1 MHTREL
7 SKIKNSLNLS
17 DTEKNAL
24 YEGLDYLIY
33 IEPNLKEYKKD
44 LYSIFQKL
52 KK

>member
-33 IEPNLKEYKKD
+33 IEPNLKQYKKNF
-44 LYSIFQKL
+44 YSIFKKL